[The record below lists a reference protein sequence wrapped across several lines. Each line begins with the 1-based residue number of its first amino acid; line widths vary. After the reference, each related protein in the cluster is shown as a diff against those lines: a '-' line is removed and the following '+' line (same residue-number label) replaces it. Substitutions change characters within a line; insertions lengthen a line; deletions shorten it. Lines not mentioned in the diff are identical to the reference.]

1 LNFVGILKGVIVGK
15 KEEKFAIITQLGFR
29 GS

>member
-1 LNFVGILKGVIVGK
+1 LNIVGILKGAIVGK
-15 KEEKFAIITQLGFR
+15 KEEKLAIITQLVLR